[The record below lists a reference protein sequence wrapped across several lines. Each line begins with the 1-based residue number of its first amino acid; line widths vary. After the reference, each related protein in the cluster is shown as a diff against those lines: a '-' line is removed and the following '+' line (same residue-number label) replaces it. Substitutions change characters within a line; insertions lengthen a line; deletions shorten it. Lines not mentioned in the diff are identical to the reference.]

1 MPKQEIEISTA
12 SFLKLVLIVI
22 LVVFLYLLRDV
33 IAILALA
40 IIIAA
45 AISPF
50 GNWLDGKKFPRLLG
64 ILLLYFVVMGL
75 AVFLISL
82 VTPFISQDINQ
93 LAANIPEVLDKISI
107 SLDAAQGQTS
117 RFNDI
122 LAELQNLLDTF
133 SVSLQQSSQL
143 GFGLLIDVFGGVI
156 SFISVILISFY
167 LSVMRRG
174 IDNFLVAVTPKK
186 YEPYVIDLWE
196 RTEAK
201 VGRWLQGQLLLALII
216 GVTVYIGLS
225 LLGVRFA
232 LTFAIIAMVLELV
245 PNVGP
250 VIAAIPAVILAFLQ
264 VPVLGLYVLIFYIVV
279 QQAENHILVP
289 LVVGKTV
296 GLNPVIV
303 VVALLAGAKLAG
315 IIGLILAV
323 PAAAVAVEIL
333 DDIARKKEGELNV

>member
-1 MPKQEIEISTA
+1 MPKQEIEISTS

-50 GNWLDGKKFPRLLG
+50 GNWLDRKKLPRLLG
-64 ILLLYFVVMGL
+64 ILLLYFAVIGL

-117 RFNDI
+117 RFNDV

-156 SFISVILISFY
+156 SFISIILISFY

-174 IDNFLVAVTPKK
+174 IDNFLLAITPKK

-232 LTFAIIAMVLELV
+232 LTFAIIAMILELV

-250 VIAAIPAVILAFLQ
+250 VLAAIPAVILAFLQ
-264 VPVLGLYVLIFYIVV
+264 APVLGLYVLIFYIVI

-303 VVALLAGAKLAG
+303 VIALLAGAKLAG

-323 PAAAVAVEIL
+323 PAAAVIVEIL
-333 DDIARKKEGELNV
+333 DDVVRKKEGDLNV